1 MSMGNFKDKPQLCVY
16 FYEGRKQGMKYF
28 RGLED

>member
-1 MSMGNFKDKPQLCVY
+1 MSMGNFKDKPQLSVY

-28 RGLED
+28 RALED